1 MGVSDQIVQ
10 IISDKAIDPNYMP
23 IIYVYR
29 QAVKE
34 LGLEGQITHKQASK
48 KWENLK
54 KRYKVIICIDMFRVF
69 IL

>member
-54 KRYKVIICIDMFRVF
+54 KR
-69 IL
+69 